1 MCMCWNF
8 DENGKVTGMCD
19 TEELSRRIHD
29 PNYMPE
35 LKVLRRKLAEERA
48 KRERDHFAALPG
60 SRKEEL
66 REEWEK
72 FILRR
77 KTVAR

>member
-1 MCMCWNF
+1 MCWNF
-8 DENGKVTGMCD
+8 DENGKITGMCD
-19 TEELSRRIHD
+19 TEELSHRIHD
-29 PNYMPE
+29 SNYMPE
-35 LKVLRRKLAEERA
+35 LKALHRRMI
-48 KRERDHFAALPG
+48 KREANRFDALPE